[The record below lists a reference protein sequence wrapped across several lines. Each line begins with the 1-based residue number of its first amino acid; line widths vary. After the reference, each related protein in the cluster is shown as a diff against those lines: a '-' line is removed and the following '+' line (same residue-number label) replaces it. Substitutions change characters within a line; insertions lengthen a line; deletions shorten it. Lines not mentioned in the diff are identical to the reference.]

1 MFIPLW
7 LVYLFTG
14 TLMAVLT
21 LLWAVRGRQFE
32 DQDRAR
38 FIPLAHLTPAE
49 LAAPVRHAPTSA
61 RLAILG
67 IVALGIGT
75 LLWTLLVVAGA

>member
-7 LVYLFTG
+7 LVYLFSG
-14 TLMAVLT
+14 TIMAVLT
-21 LLWAVRGRQFE
+21 LLWAVRGHQFE

-38 FIPLAHLTPAE
+38 FIPLANLTPAE
-49 LAAPVRHAPTSA
+49 MVAPVRRAPVSA
-61 RLAILG
+61 RIAIFG

-75 LLWTLLVVAGA
+75 LLWTLAVVLLA

>member
-7 LVYLFTG
+7 LVYLFSG
-14 TLMAVLT
+14 TIMAVLT

-38 FIPLAHLTPAE
+38 FIPLTNLTPAE
-49 LAAPVRHAPTSA
+49 MAAPARRAPTSA
-61 RLAILG
+61 RIAIFG
-67 IVALGIGT
+67 IIVLGIGT
-75 LLWTLLVVAGA
+75 LLWTLLVVVRA

>member
-7 LVYLFTG
+7 LVYLFSG

-38 FIPLAHLTPAE
+38 YIPLGNLSPAE
-49 LAAPVRHAPTSA
+49 LATPVRRAPLRA
-61 RLAILG
+61 RLAILAILAVG
-67 IVALGIGT
+67 VGA
-75 LLWTLLVVAGA
+75 LLWTLFVVARA

>member
-7 LVYLFTG
+7 LVYLFSG

-38 FIPLAHLTPAE
+38 YIPLGNLSPAE
-49 LAAPVRHAPTSA
+49 LAAPVQRAPASA
-61 RLAILG
+61 RLAILAILAVG
-67 IVALGIGT
+67 VGA
-75 LLWTLLVVAGA
+75 LLWTLFVVARA